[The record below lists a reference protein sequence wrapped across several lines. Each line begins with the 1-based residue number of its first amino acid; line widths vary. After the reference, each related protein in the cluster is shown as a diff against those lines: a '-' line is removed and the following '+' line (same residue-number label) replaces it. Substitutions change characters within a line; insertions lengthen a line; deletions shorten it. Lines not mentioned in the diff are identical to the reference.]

1 MVLVYI
7 LAIIGALTVLGLVV
21 AWLLGAYLRYK
32 IDKIVDEQAKIDK
45 LKKKWDH

>member
-7 LAIIGALTVLGLVV
+7 LAIIGALTVLGLAA
-21 AWLLGAYLRYK
+21 AWLFGTYLIHK
-32 IDKIVDEQAKIDK
+32 IDRIDEKAKIDK